1 MTERDTDLPGATV
14 EAIAAVDELL
24 EVLAARG
31 VSSADFYPDGKLSGV
46 VFFGR
51 FTVPMGDTGG
61 DEPGHA
67 VNSPED
73 AVSQAALALS
83 GRGKRPPVKEED

>member
-24 EVLAARG
+24 EVLSARG

-51 FTVPMGDTGG
+51 FTVPTGETG

-73 AVSQAALALS
+73 AVSQAALALA
-83 GRGKRPPVKEED
+83 GRGKRPPAKEED